1 MITINDDDRFN
12 KHYLANAFSLSMLK
26 LPSVIYVREIPKETI
41 INMQDYITSI
51 VGHEA
56 TANLLTKILGFEVK
70 CNRVAVTLKKD
81 DVVYVFQL
89 LERLPEG
96 QILTED
102 QLKNMKY
109 KFLLVHVR
117 DGD

>member
-1 MITINDDDRFN
+1 MLINEDDRFT
-12 KHYLANAFSLSMLK
+12 KYYLANAFSFSMLK
-26 LPSVIYVREIPKETI
+26 LPAVIYVREISKEAI
-41 INMQDYITSI
+41 INMQDYITSV

-96 QILTED
+96 QVLAEE